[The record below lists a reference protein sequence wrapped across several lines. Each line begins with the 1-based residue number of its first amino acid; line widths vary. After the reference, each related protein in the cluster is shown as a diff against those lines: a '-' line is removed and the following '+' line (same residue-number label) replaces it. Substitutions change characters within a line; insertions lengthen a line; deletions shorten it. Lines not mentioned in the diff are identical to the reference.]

1 MGEKVRASLVSLR
14 DLFATAWPIMLVVA
28 IGFIVA
34 IQFIKPAPPK
44 RVVMSTGNDSGAYYA
59 FGKKYAE
66 ILARSGITLEVRT
79 SAGSGENLK
88 RLLDENDDVQIA
100 LVQGGVDIPRP
111 VATGEEAGA
120 AAEPPPL
127 LSLGS
132 MYYEPVWVF
141 YRGDKDLDRLH
152 QLAGKRIAVGAEGS
166 GIRGL
171 ALQLLSANEVPVD
184 AQHLL
189 SLGGLKA
196 AEELQ
201 QGRIDAAFV
210 IAAPEAPVVQVLL
223 RSPGVKVMNFSQ
235 AEAYTR
241 RFPYLSKITLPEG
254 AVDLVRNFPP
264 KDTVLLAATANL
276 IVSDGLHP
284 AIQSL
289 LLQAASEVHGQA
301 GFFQHRG
308 DFPAVKDQ
316 SLPVAA
322 AAERYYK
329 SGPPFLQ
336 RYLPFWAA
344 ILVDRLVVLLLPVFA
359 LLLPLLKVAPSIYS
373 WRVRSK
379 IFRCYGDLKFLENEI
394 KQDYDPGKKLEYL
407 DRLDRIE
414 DEAYRR
420 NIPLAYSD
428 LFYTLREHID
438 LVRHTLD
445 RLGLQERKAREAQEA
460 NEAQSGSEGRPA

>member
-1 MGEKVRASLVSLR
+1 MGAKVRNSLLSLR
-14 DLFATAWPIMLVVA
+14 DLLATAWPIVLVVA
-28 IGFIVA
+28 LGFVVA
-34 IQFIKPAPPK
+34 VQFIQPAPP
-44 RVVMSTGNDSGAYYA
+44 RHVVMSAGADSGAYYA

-66 ILARSGITLEVRT
+66 ILARNGITLEVRT
-79 SAGSGENLK
+79 SNGSAENLR
-88 RLLDENDDVQIA
+88 RLLDKDSDVEIA
-100 LVQGGVDIPRP
+100 LVQGGVEAPRP
-111 VATGEEAGA
+111 DYLEEDEAL
-120 AAEPPPL
+120 PL
-127 LSLGS
+127 SSLGS

-141 YRGDKDLDRLH
+141 YRSERELERLH

-171 ALQLLSANEVPVD
+171 ALQLLAANEVPVD
-184 AQHLL
+184 GKHLL

-201 QGRIDAAFV
+201 QGRLDAAFV

-223 RSPGVKVMNFSQ
+223 RSPGIKVMNFAQ

-241 RFPYLSKITLPEG
+241 RFPYLSKIVLPEG

-264 KDTVLLAATANL
+264 HDTTLLAATANL
-276 IVSDGLHP
+276 VVHDSLHP

-289 LLQAASEVHGQA
+289 LLQAASEVHGKA
-301 GFFQHRG
+301 GFFQRRG
-308 DFPAVKDQ
+308 DFPAVRDQ
-316 SLPVAA
+316 SLPVADT
-322 AAERYYK
+322 AERYYK
-329 SGPPFLQ
+329 SGPPLLQ

-344 ILVDRLVVLLLPVFA
+344 ILVDRLVVLLLPIFA

-373 WRVRSK
+373 WRIRSK
-379 IFRCYGDLKFLENEI
+379 IFRCYGDLKFLENEL
-394 KQDYDPGKKLEYL
+394 KESYDPGRKLEYL

-428 LFYTLREHID
+428 LLYTLREHIE
-438 LVRHTLD
+438 LVRHTLE
-445 RLGLQERKAREAQEA
+445 RLARHA
-460 NEAQSGSEGRPA
+460 NVEETP

>member
-1 MGEKVRASLVSLR
+1 MGEKVRASLISLR
-14 DLFATAWPIMLVVA
+14 DLLATAWPIVLVVA
-28 IGFIVA
+28 IGFIIAV
-34 IQFIKPAPPK
+34 QFIKPAPP
-44 RVVMSTGNDSGAYYA
+44 RHVVMSTGADSGAYYA

-79 SAGSGENLK
+79 SAGSAENLQ
-88 RLLDENDDVQIA
+88 RLLDKESDVEIA
-100 LVQGGVDIPRP
+100 LVQGGVEPPRP
-111 VATGEEAGA
+111 A
-120 AAEPPPL
+120 AADGEAAPEALPL
-127 LSLGS
+127 EALGS

-141 YRGDKDLDRLH
+141 YRGSQDLERLH

-171 ALQLLSANEVPVD
+171 ALQLLAANEIALDSPLI
-184 AQHLL
+184 H

-196 AEELQ
+196 AEALQ

-223 RSPGVKVMNFSQ
+223 RSPGIKVMNFAQ

-241 RFPYLSKITLPEG
+241 RFPYLSKIVLPEG

-264 KDTVLLAATANL
+264 HDTTLLAATANL
-276 IVSDGLHP
+276 VVHDSLHP

-289 LLQAASEVHGQA
+289 LLQAAGEVHGKA
-301 GFFQHRG
+301 GFFQRRG

-316 SLPVAA
+316 SFPVADT
-322 AAERYYK
+322 AERHYK

-359 LLLPLLKVAPSIYS
+359 LLLPLLKVAPSLYS

-394 KQDYDPGKKLEYL
+394 KEDYDPGRKLEYL

-414 DEAYRR
+414 EAAYRR

-428 LFYTLREHID
+428 LLYTLREHIE

-445 RLGLQERKAREAQEA
+445 RLGHPDRSPTVEET
-460 NEAQSGSEGRPA
+460 S

>member
-14 DLFATAWPIMLVVA
+14 DLFATAWPIVLLVA

-34 IQFIKPAPPK
+34 FQFIQPAPPK
-44 RVVMSTGNDSGAYYA
+44 RVVMVTGNDSGAYYA

-79 SAGSGENLK
+79 SAGSAENLA
-88 RLLDENDDVQIA
+88 RLLDEKDEVQVA
-100 LVQGGVDIPRP
+100 LVQGGVEVPP
-111 VATGEEAGA
+111 EVA
-120 AAEPPPL
+120 AAESDGSPL

-141 YRGDKDLDRLH
+141 YRSDRDLDRLH
-152 QLAGKRIAVGAEGS
+152 QLSGKRIAVGADGS
-166 GIRGL
+166 GVRSL
-171 ALQLLSANEVPVD
+171 VLQLLAANEVPAD

-189 SLGGLKA
+189 PLGGTQA

-201 QGRIDAAFV
+201 QGRIDAVFV
-210 IAAPEAPVVQVLL
+210 IAAPEAPVVQTLL
-223 RSPGVKVMNFSQ
+223 RSPGVKIMSFAQ

-254 AVDLVRNFPP
+254 AADLVRNFPP
-264 KDTVLLAATANL
+264 RDTTLLAATANL
-276 IVSDGLHP
+276 IVTDGLHP
-284 AIQSL
+284 AVQSL
-289 LLQAASEVHGQA
+289 LLQAASEVHGKA

-316 SLPVAA
+316 SFPVAS

-344 ILVDRLVVLLLPVFA
+344 ILVDRMVVLLLPVFA
-359 LLLPLLKVAPSIYS
+359 LLLPLVKVAPSIYS

-394 KQDYDPGKKLEYL
+394 KQDYDPSKKLEYL

-420 NIPLAYSD
+420 NIPLAFSD

-445 RLGLQERKAREAQEA
+445 RAGQQERAQREGGE
-460 NEAQSGSEGRPA
+460 